1 MDAKAGLSALE
12 ERSLKGSEKL
22 KMLDITRDKPVKVA
36 VKVAVPVRDHP
47 KFNFVGKLLG
57 PKGNSMKRLQE
68 DTMCKMAVLGR
79 GSMRDRRKEE
89 ELRGSGDSRYAHL
102 FEDLHVEISTF
113 AAPAEAH
120 ARIAYA
126 LAEVRRFLVPDYHDD
141 IRQEQMWEMQA
152 LTSTPALGAHSLED
166 SQSPTI
172 NTSNQVGGATTSS
185 SSGASGRGLGGGLA
199 DMDTS
204 NDDKSDDASGMEC
217 LSAVD
222 KLDCSSSCASLGITG
237 ITTISTTSS
246 EHPHPHQHQHHAHL
260 HPAHAHGNQQQQQ
273 HHHQQHHHSHSHSHS
288 HQAHFHQLLQQAHGG
303 ASTAAA
309 AACGEH
315 LSGQATPTT
324 AAALH
329 TTAMAVALQHQLTAA
344 GIGGLLKPAT
354 GVGATMAGLPTTQA
368 GVGVGVGVGA
378 AALQLS
384 GDGESSG
391 STLTLLEPPG
401 TALLHPALRNVK
413 TINIGGGLGRKRPLL
428 GVPRSGMNPTKRTV
442 MSLLARAK
450 NSQALHS
457 VRQPMV
463 TATSFAEPLQMLAS
477 PFIIPHQA
485 VDQPILALSKEGL
498 AQGV

>member
-126 LAEVRRFLVPDYHDD
+126 LAEDYHDD

-204 NDDKSDDASGMEC
+204 NDDKSDDASGM
-217 LSAVD
+217 D
-222 KLDCSSSCASLGITG
+222 
-237 ITTISTTSS
+237 S

-324 AAALH
+324 AAAL
-329 TTAMAVALQHQLTAA
+329 ALQHQLTAA

>member
-1 MDAKAGLSALE
+1 MEPKSSLSSQE
-12 ERSLKGSEKL
+12 ERALKSSEKL
-22 KMLDITRDKPVKVA
+22 KMLDITRDKPVKVS

-89 ELRGSGDSRYAHL
+89 ELRASGDSRYAHL

-152 LTSTPALGAHSLED
+152 LTSTPTLSHLDD
-166 SQSPTI
+166 SQSPT
-172 NTSNQVGGATTSS
+172 NTT
-185 SSGASGRGLGGGLA
+185 RGLGGGLA

-204 NDDKSDDASGMEC
+204 NDEKSDNETSGMDC
-217 LSAVD
+217 LSPD
-222 KLDCSSSCASLGITG
+222 KLDCGQSCSSSGGDTQLQQ
-237 ITTISTTSS
+237 
-246 EHPHPHQHQHHAHL
+246 HQHQHHH
-260 HPAHAHGNQQQQQ
+260 HPHQHHQQQQQQHPQQQQQQQQQ
-273 HHHQQHHHSHSHSHS
+273 HHH
-288 HQAHFHQLLQQAHGG
+288 HQPAHFHQLLQTHGG
-303 ASTAAA
+303 ASAAAAA
-309 AACGEH
+309 AACGDH
-315 LSGQATPTT
+315 LAGQTTTAT

-344 GIGGLLKPAT
+344 GIGGLLKPA
-354 GVGATMAGLPTTQA
+354 Q
-368 GVGVGVGVGA
+368 GVGVGVGGGMSGLPTA
-378 AALQLS
+378 QSSASALQLGGS
-384 GDGESSG
+384 EGDANA
-391 STLTLLEPPG
+391 STLTLLDPPG
-401 TALLHPALRNVK
+401 ALLHPALRNVK
-413 TINIGGGLGRKRPLL
+413 AINIGGGLGRKRPLL

-450 NSQALHS
+450 NSQSLHA
-457 VRQPMV
+457 VRQPVV

-477 PFIIPHQA
+477 PFIIPHQGM
-485 VDQPILALSKEGL
+485 DQSIIALPKESL

>member
-1 MDAKAGLSALE
+1 MEAKAGLSALE

-89 ELRGSGDSRYAHL
+89 ELRASGDSRYAHL

-152 LTSTPALGAHSLED
+152 LTSTPTLGAHSLDD

-172 NTSNQVGGATTSS
+172 NASNQGAGATTSS
-185 SSGASGRGLGGGLA
+185 SSGCSGRGLGGGLA

-204 NDDKSDDASGMEC
+204 NDDKSDVDASGMEC
-217 LSAVD
+217 LSTVD
-222 KLDCSSSCASLGITG
+222 KLECSPTCVSLGIAG
-237 ITTISTTSS
+237 ITSISTTSS
-246 EHPHPHQHQHHAHL
+246 EHPHSHQHPHHAHL
-260 HPAHAHGNQQQQQ
+260 HPAHAHGHHQQPQQAQQQQQ
-273 HHHQQHHHSHSHSHS
+273 AHHHNQQHHHGAG

-303 ASTAAA
+303 ASAAAA

-315 LSGQATPTT
+315 LSGQATPAT

-354 GVGATMAGLPTTQA
+354 GVGATMAGLPTNQA
-368 GVGVGVGVGA
+368 SA
-378 AALQLS
+378 SALQLS
-384 GDGESSG
+384 GDGEAAASA
-391 STLTLLEPPG
+391 LTLLEPPG
-401 TALLHPALRNVK
+401 AALLHPALRNVK

-463 TATSFAEPLQMLAS
+463 TAASFAEPLQMLTS
-477 PFIIPHQA
+477 PFIIPHQG
-485 VDQPILALSKEGL
+485 VEQPILALPKESL

>member
-1 MDAKAGLSALE
+1 MEAKAGLSALE

-89 ELRGSGDSRYAHL
+89 ELRASGDSRYAHL

-152 LTSTPALGAHSLED
+152 LTSTPALGGAHSLDD

-172 NTSNQVGGATTSS
+172 NTSNPGSGAGSVPGANNSNSS
-185 SSGASGRGLGGGLA
+185 SSGRGLGGGLA

-204 NDDKSDDASGMEC
+204 NDDKSDNDASGMDC
-217 LSAVD
+217 LSTVD
-222 KLDCSSSCASLGITG
+222 KLECSPTCGSLAISSIASL
-237 ITTISTTSS
+237 STASS
-246 EHPHPHQHQHHAHL
+246 DHAHHTHPHHSHHQHAHAHTHGHHQHQ
-260 HPAHAHGNQQQQQ
+260 QQQAG
-273 HHHQQHHHSHSHSHS
+273 HHHSH
-288 HQAHFHQLLQQAHGG
+288 QTHFHQLLQQAHGG
-303 ASTAAA
+303 ASAAAA

-315 LSGQATPTT
+315 LSGQATPATA

-368 GVGVGVGVGA
+368 SA
-378 AALQLS
+378 TALQLS
-384 GDGESSG
+384 GGDGDGAATSA
-391 STLTLLEPPG
+391 LTLLEPPG
-401 TALLHPALRNVK
+401 AALLHPALRNVK

-485 VDQPILALSKEGL
+485 VDQPILALPKESL

>member
-172 NTSNQVGGATTSS
+172 NTSSQVGGGCGATASS
-185 SSGASGRGLGGGLA
+185 CSGASGRGLGGGLA

-204 NDDKSDDASGMEC
+204 NDDKTEDASGMEC

-246 EHPHPHQHQHHAHL
+246 EHPHPHPHPHQHHAHL
-260 HPAHAHGNQQQQQ
+260 HPTTHAHGNQQQQQ
-273 HHHQQHHHSHSHSHS
+273 VHHQQQQQQHHHGH
-288 HQAHFHQLLQQAHGG
+288 HFHQLLQQAHGG
-303 ASTAAA
+303 ASAAA

-315 LSGQATPTT
+315 LSGQATPAT

-368 GVGVGVGVGA
+368 GA

-463 TATSFAEPLQMLAS
+463 TATSFAEPLQMLTS

-485 VDQPILALSKEGL
+485 VDQPILALSKESL

>member
-1 MDAKAGLSALE
+1 MEPKSSLSSQE
-12 ERSLKGSEKL
+12 ERALKSSEKL
-22 KMLDITRDKPVKVA
+22 KMLDITRDKPVKVS

-89 ELRGSGDSRYAHL
+89 ELRASGDSRYAHL

-152 LTSTPALGAHSLED
+152 LTSTPTLSHLDD
-166 SQSPTI
+166 SQSPT
-172 NTSNQVGGATTSS
+172 NTT
-185 SSGASGRGLGGGLA
+185 RGLGGGLA

-204 NDDKSDDASGMEC
+204 NDEKSDNETSGMDC
-217 LSAVD
+217 LSPD
-222 KLDCSSSCASLGITG
+222 KLDCGQSCSSSGGDTQLQ
-237 ITTISTTSS
+237 
-246 EHPHPHQHQHHAHL
+246 HQHQHHH
-260 HPAHAHGNQQQQQ
+260 HPHQHHQQQQQQHPQQQQQQQQ
-273 HHHQQHHHSHSHSHS
+273 HHH
-288 HQAHFHQLLQQAHGG
+288 HQPAHFHQLLQTHGG
-303 ASTAAA
+303 ASAAAAA
-309 AACGEH
+309 AACGDH
-315 LSGQATPTT
+315 LAGQTTTAT

-344 GIGGLLKPAT
+344 GIGGLLKPA
-354 GVGATMAGLPTTQA
+354 Q
-368 GVGVGVGVGA
+368 GVGVGVGGGMSGLPTA
-378 AALQLS
+378 QSSASALQLGGS
-384 GDGESSG
+384 EGDANA
-391 STLTLLEPPG
+391 STLTLLDPPG
-401 TALLHPALRNVK
+401 ALLHPALRNVK
-413 TINIGGGLGRKRPLL
+413 AINIGGGLGRKRPLL

-450 NSQALHS
+450 NSQSLHA
-457 VRQPMV
+457 VRQPVV
-463 TATSFAEPLQMLAS
+463 TATSFAE
-477 PFIIPHQA
+477 
-485 VDQPILALSKEGL
+485 
-498 AQGV
+498 